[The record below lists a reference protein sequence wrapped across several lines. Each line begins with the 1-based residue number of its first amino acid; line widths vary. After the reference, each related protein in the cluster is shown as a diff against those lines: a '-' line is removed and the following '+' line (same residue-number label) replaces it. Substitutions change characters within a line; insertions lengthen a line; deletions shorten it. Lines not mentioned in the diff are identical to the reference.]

1 MDRGQEQIGK
11 DLVLVGG
18 GHSHAI
24 VLRMFG
30 MRPLPGVRL
39 TLITEASD
47 TPYSG
52 MLPGHVAGFYHHE
65 ECHIDLRPLAQFAQA
80 QLYVDR
86 VVGLDLARNQVLC
99 ANRPPVAFD
108 VVSIDIGSTPNI
120 PALPGIQDS
129 VIPVKPIKRFLP
141 YWEKLCERVARSPQ
155 AEFTIGIVGG
165 GTGGIELA
173 LNAQHRLHQILA
185 QAGQPKTNLQMH
197 LFQRGAEVMPTHNAW
212 VRQRMQQILA
222 ERGITLHVQ
231 ETVQSVERGKVLCES
246 GLAIAC
252 DEVLWVTQATAAEW
266 LGKSGLAVD
275 EAGFLL
281 VQDTLQSI
289 SHPHVFA
296 AGDVATMVNHPRPK
310 AGVFAVRQGK
320 PLFNNLQRFLQG
332 KSLKPYHPQKDYLS
346 LIGTGDRSAV
356 ASRAWFGWES
366 SLLWQWKDY
375 IDRKFMAKFS
385 NLPAMNTNTHLKTA
399 NNLPHP
405 SSLLA
410 KRGEAHPHP
419 SSPPPHPSPRHCA
432 GCGSKVGSS
441 TLERVLTRVQQEQPE
456 IQRDDILVGLDAP
469 DDAAVVQVP
478 IGQAMVQTVDYFRSL
493 INDPFVFGQIST
505 NHCLSDLFAM
515 GATPQSALAIAT
527 LPYAT
532 EAKQEETLYQLL
544 SGALKTLHQ
553 ANAALIGGHTTA
565 GTELAFGLTCN
576 GLIAPDRLLRK
587 RGMQPGQVLTLTKAI
602 GTGTLFAA
610 EMQGQAKG
618 HWLDE
623 AIASMLQSNQ
633 VAADIFL
640 QHGAT
645 ACTDITGFGLLGHLA
660 EMLRASQVAAKLVL
674 EAVPIL
680 PGARE
685 TVQQGIVSSLHPQN
699 LSAAHLISNLAEV
712 SRHPHYALLFD
723 PQTSGG
729 LLATIPED
737 QASACLASLQA
748 AGYDHSHIIGQ
759 TIPALE
765 NSKLV
770 TIVV

>member
-1 MDRGQEQIGK
+1 MEQGQESIVK

-30 MRPLPGVRL
+30 MQPLPGVRL

-52 MLPGHVAGFYHHE
+52 MLPGHVAGFYRHE
-65 ECHIDLRPLAQFAQA
+65 ECHIDLRPLAQFAQT

-86 VVGLDLARNQVLC
+86 VVGLDLTHNRVLC

-108 VVSIDIGSTPNI
+108 VVSIDIGSTPSI
-120 PALPGIQDS
+120 PDLPGIHDA

-141 YWEKLCERVARSPQ
+141 YWEKLCDQVARSP
-155 AEFTIGIVGG
+155 ESEITLGIVGG

-197 LFQRGAEVMPTHNAW
+197 LFQRSAEVMPTHNAW
-212 VRQRMQQILA
+212 VRHHMQQILA
-222 ERGITLHVQ
+222 ERGITLHVR
-231 ETVQSVERGKVLCES
+231 ETVQSIERGKVLCES

-252 DEVLWVTQATAAEW
+252 DEVLWVTQAAAAEW
-266 LGKSGLAVD
+266 LGQSGLAVD
-275 EAGFLL
+275 EKGFVL

-320 PLFNNLQRFLQG
+320 PLFQNLQRFLQG
-332 KSLKPYHPQKDYLS
+332 KPLKPYHPQKDYLS

-356 ASRAWFGWES
+356 ASRGWLGWQS
-366 SLLWQWKDY
+366 PLLWQWKEH
-375 IDRKFMAKFS
+375 IDRKFMAKFN
-385 NLPAMNTNTHLKTA
+385 NLPAMNANAPAKTA
-399 NNLPHP
+399 QQSLYPSSFIPHP
-405 SSLLA
+405 SS
-410 KRGEAHPHP
+410 
-419 SSPPPHPSPRHCA
+419 SIPHPSPKMHCA

-441 TLERVLTRVQQEQPE
+441 TLERVLTRVQQDQPA
-456 IQRDDILVGLDAP
+456 IIRNDILVGLDAP

-478 IGQAMVQTVDYFRSL
+478 VGQAMVQTVDYFRSL

-515 GATPQSALAIAT
+515 GAKPQSALAIAT

-544 SGALKTLHQ
+544 SGALKTLYQ
-553 ANAALIGGHTTA
+553 VNAVLIGGHTTE

-576 GLIAPDRLLRK
+576 GLITPDRLLRK
-587 RGMQPGQVLTLTKAI
+587 SGMKPEQVLILTKAI
-602 GTGTLFAA
+602 GTGTLFAS
-610 EMQGQAKG
+610 EMQRCAKG

-640 QHGAT
+640 QHGVT

-660 EMLRASQVAAKLVL
+660 EMLRASQVAAELFL

-680 PGARE
+680 SGAKE
-685 TVQQGIVSSLHPQN
+685 TVEQGILSSLHPQN
-699 LSAAHLISNLAEV
+699 LSAAQHINNLAEV
-712 SRHPHYALLFD
+712 SHHPHYALLFD

-729 LLATIPED
+729 LLAAIPKK
-737 QASACLASLQA
+737 QATACLTSLQS
-748 AGYDHSHIIGQ
+748 AGYVHSRIIGQ
-759 TIPALE
+759 TIPTLE
-765 NSKLV
+765 DSKLV